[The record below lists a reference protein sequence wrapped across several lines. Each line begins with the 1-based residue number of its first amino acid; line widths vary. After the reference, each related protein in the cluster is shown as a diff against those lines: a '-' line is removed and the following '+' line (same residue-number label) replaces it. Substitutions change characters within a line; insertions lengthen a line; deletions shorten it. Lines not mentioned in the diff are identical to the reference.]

1 MVTIINFKER
11 QREDGTSFCVL
22 EIQGGIAMV
31 QSQTTGAY
39 YATAQ
44 KAFIPST
51 FDALTCKAL
60 IGTQMSGRIE
70 KAPCEA
76 FEYTIRET
84 GEIVSLN
91 HRYGY
96 VPEDEPVSKPSYEN
110 VNPIVGNFS
119 MNGKQ
124 HSELV
129 N

>member
-11 QREDGTSFCVL
+11 KKDDGRSFCVL
-22 EIQGGIAMV
+22 EAQGGIEMV

-60 IGTQMSGRIE
+60 IGTQMPGRIE
-70 KAPCEA
+70 KIPCEA
-76 FEYTIRET
+76 FEYVVKET
-84 GEIVSLN
+84 GELISLN
-91 HRYGY
+91 HRFGY
-96 VPEDEPVSKPSYEN
+96 VPENEPVSKPSYEN

-119 MNGKQ
+119 MNGKE
-124 HSELV
+124 SMGLA
-129 N
+129 